1 MDFPDTINENGFQ
14 LDPDQPGRRQ
24 ASGQPRQQPA
34 RVKRTRYAYKIDRL
48 SEGVLSSVLLGS
60 ANIDERKLEDHIN
73 TRAAQGYRLVFQV
86 LEQRRTLL
94 LGKRE
99 SLILTFESATS

>member
-1 MDFPDTINENGFQ
+1 MDFPDPVEQDGFL

-24 ASGQPRQQPA
+24 AQQARQAQPRA
-34 RVKRTRYAYKIDRL
+34 KRTRYAYKVDRL

-86 LEQRRTLL
+86 LEQKRTLL